1 MAKINLDQFCGGAL
15 SEQVNRALQ
24 EIAQNIQ
31 DPNTDA
37 EKTRKLT
44 ITLTF
49 HPSEDRIL
57 VKTDIQTKT
66 ALAPAAPVK
75 TTIVTGKDL
84 RTGKIEVTEYSKQVP
99 GQMVMGDDGKVF
111 DPMTGEIEEQT
122 EEKKCVRLIRA
133 E

>member
-1 MAKINLDQFCGGAL
+1 MVKINLDQFCGGAL

-122 EEKKCVRLIRA
+122 EEKKSVRLIRA